1 VTFLRRWRAVSGP
14 AAGDRLNGTRAK
26 ATAVLA
32 ALQLILA
39 GTLLIPASS
48 LSAQSAGADTLFPA
62 QPVGYVNDFAS
73 VIDAESAAQMDD
85 LINRLRK
92 VTGAEITVVTLSSIG
107 DRDAAEVALA
117 IGRRWKVGSK
127 AEIGDPRRNAGLV
140 VLLVPRREGDPNSGQ
155 IRLEVGQGL
164 EGIVTDAAAGQVR
177 DEMRPDLASGQ
188 YGKGLL
194 LGVRSLASRI
204 AKGYGVTDSALTAYQ
219 PPASSGGETTT
230 QSLLPLLLFI
240 FFILLVSGAFGGR
253 RRRRSGIYWGG
264 PWIGGGG
271 WGGGGGF
278 GGGGGG
284 FGGFGGG
291 GGFSGG
297 GAGGRF

>member
-1 VTFLRRWRAVSGP
+1 LS
-14 AAGDRLNGTRAK
+14 GTRAK
-26 ATAVLA
+26 ATALRA
-32 ALQLILA
+32 ALQLIV
-39 GTLLIPASS
+39 
-48 LSAQSAGADTLFPA
+48 AGAALVGARPLDAQRPAIDTLFPR
-62 QPVGYVNDFAS
+62 QPVGYVNDFAF
-73 VIDAESAAQMDD
+73 VIDDSSAAQMNDV
-85 LINRLRK
+85 IERLRK
-92 VTGAEITVVTLSSIG
+92 VTGAEIAVVTLPSIG
-107 DRDAAEVALA
+107 GLEAAEVALE

-127 AEIGDPRRNAGLV
+127 GDIGDPRRNAGLV
-140 VLLVPRREGDPNSGQ
+140 LLLVPRREGDPNSGQ
-155 IRLEVGQGL
+155 IRIEVGQGL

-177 DEMRPDLASGQ
+177 DEMRPDLASGR

-194 LGVRSLASRI
+194 SGVRSLAGRI

-219 PPASSGGETTT
+219 PPASPGGESTI

-240 FFILLVSGAFGGR
+240 LFILIASGAFGGR

-278 GGGGGG
+278 GGGGFGGGGGG

>member
-1 VTFLRRWRAVSGP
+1 MSGTP
-14 AAGDRLNGTRAK
+14 AK
-26 ATAVLA
+26 ATALRA

-39 GTLLIPASS
+39 GGTLLGPRSLEAQRPAI
-48 LSAQSAGADTLFPA
+48 DTLFPR
-62 QPVGYVNDFAS
+62 QPVGFVNDFAF
-73 VIDAESAAQMDD
+73 VIDDSSAAQMNDV
-85 LINRLRK
+85 IERLRK
-92 VTGAEITVVTLSSIG
+92 VTGAEIAVVTLPSIG
-107 DRDAAEVALA
+107 GLEAAEVALE

-127 AEIGDPRRNAGLV
+127 AEIGDPRRNAGV
-140 VLLVPRREGDPNSGQ
+140 VLLLVPRREGDPNSGQ
-155 IRLEVGQGL
+155 IRVEVGQGL
-164 EGIVTDAAAGQVR
+164 EGIVTDAAAGQIR
-177 DEMRPDLASGQ
+177 DQMRPDLASGQ

-194 LGVRSLASRI
+194 TGVRSLASRI
-204 AKGYGVTDSALTAYQ
+204 ARGYGVSDSALTAYQ
-219 PPASSGGETTT
+219 PPPNPGGETTL

-253 RRRRSGIYWGG
+253 RRGRGGVYWGGG
-264 PWIGGGG
+264 PWIGGG